1 MLIVKDEI
9 EGIEFSIFLV
19 DMGEFSDIALLIFS
33 DKYLLTFSQQGFE
46 TSQSSDVRI
55 AFVSQTK
62 QLGIEHGF
70 FHEQQQRKC
79 TKFSFE

>member
-9 EGIEFSIFLV
+9 EDIEFSIFLV
-19 DMGEFSDIALLIFS
+19 DTGEFSDIALLIFS
-33 DKYLLTFSQQGFE
+33 DKYLLNFSQQGFA

-62 QLGIEHGF
+62 QLVIEHGF
-70 FHEQQQRKC
+70 FP
-79 TKFSFE
+79 